1 MLIPTQ
7 PGGGRD
13 WKPTRVEP
21 RNHDQDTMLADIQR
35 ANDHYVPNGAE
46 PPPEGPPKP
55 GHHWLGGHLSLEGVE
70 HWLHAKSEIVG
81 LKADAAD
88 VLDTAIG
95 VKADV
100 VGLKADAV
108 GLKAGAVGLKADA
121 VGLKADAADVVDTA
135 IGHAAHA
142 GMTTTATIAAS
153 ALGAASGALGLVLL
167 NLGARDVKEGI
178 EHRDWA
184 HTVEGV
190 GSLIVGTRSVAA
202 GVATAGHLLPH
213 TLLVTETGA
222 LAGKLVGPLGLVHG
236 AIDAGLGVNDIV
248 QGVKAENK
256 GLITKGAFGVGMGAS
271 LMAAAAGGGIPALAS
286 AGFFLAGKVYLDVKG
301 VGAEQ
306 H

>member
-13 WKPTRVEP
+13 WKPARTEP
-21 RNHDQDTMLADIQR
+21 RNQDQATMLADIQQ
-35 ANDHYVPNGAE
+35 ANDHYVPNGPE
-46 PPPEGPPKP
+46 PPEPPQKP

-70 HWLHAKSEIVG
+70 HWLHAKSDLVG
-81 LKADAAD
+81 L
-88 VLDTAIG
+88 
-95 VKADV
+95 KADV

-108 GLKAGAVGLKADA
+108 
-121 VGLKADAADVVDTA
+121 DVVDTA
-135 IGHAAHA
+135 LGHAAHT
-142 GMTTTATIAAS
+142 GMTATATVAAS

-222 LAGKLVGPLGLVHG
+222 LAAKLVGPLGLVHG

-248 QGVKAENK
+248 QGVKGENK
-256 GLITKGAFGVGMGAS
+256 GLITKGALGVGMGAS

-286 AGFFLAGKVYLDVKG
+286 AGLFLAGKVYLDVKG
-301 VGAEQ
+301 VGAEP